1 MSQQLDNEQITALIF
16 SAQQGAASLT
26 RENTQLVEYVAGQ
39 RKQIMRLVLVVL
51 ALTVLLVAM
60 LVVFM
65 FYPKNRYI
73 ATKDNKA
80 ICAVEPTKN
89 PNLTDC

>member
-65 FYPKNRYI
+65 FYPKNRYRY
-73 ATKDNKA
+73 KRQ
-80 ICAVEPTKN
+80 
-89 PNLTDC
+89 